1 MKHGIPAVA
10 LVVCGLLT
18 SMVAIAAMDHSAVI
32 KGPFKTGPDVT
43 KVCLQCHQNQAQDFM
58 KTVHWTWSRK
68 QEVPGKGVVELGKV
82 NALNN
87 YCISLPGNYPRCTS
101 CHAGYGWSQKEFDF
115 TKAENVDCLICH
127 DTTGTYKKFP
137 VAAGHPAYEEKE
149 FPPKSGKKWAAVD
162 LEKVARS
169 VGKPGRDNCGACH
182 FYGGGGDH
190 VKKGD
195 LDSSMSK
202 PKRTLDVHM
211 GVDGANM
218 TCSSCHRTEKHA
230 IPGNA
235 LSVSATPG
243 ANTLDC
249 ADCHAGTPHKGNKV
263 LDRHAQK
270 VACQTC
276 HIPTYARVLPTKVWW
291 DWSTAGKDQPV
302 QKDQYGEPLYD
313 KQKGDFRWA
322 KNAKPVYQW
331 FNGSVSR
338 YLIGDKIDPA
348 GVTRLN
354 YPRGDRND
362 PKARIAPFKIMAG
375 KQPYDSGSNIFA
387 VPHLFG
393 GYWSHWDW
401 NKAIGDG
408 MKVAGLQYS
417 GQFGWA
423 ETTMYWKVNHMVAP
437 KSQALKCNECHGEKG
452 RLDWKALGYA
462 GDPQKVRK

>member
-1 MKHGIPAVA
+1 MKLGISAVA
-10 LVVCGLLT
+10 LLVSGLLVGT
-18 SMVAIAAMDHSAVI
+18 AAVAATDHSNFI

-43 KVCLQCHQNQAQDFM
+43 KACLQCHQNQAQDFM

-68 QEVPGKGVVELGKV
+68 QEVPGKGMVDLGKV

-115 TKAENVDCLICH
+115 TKARMSTAWSVMIRRGPTRICRL
-127 DTTGTYKKFP
+127 
-137 VAAGHPAYEEKE
+137 GHPPTGEGVSH
-149 FPPKSGKKWAAVD
+149 SGISGPVD
-162 LEKVARS
+162 LEKVAKS
-169 VGKPGRDNCGACH
+169 VGKTSRDNCGACH

-202 PKRTLDVHM
+202 PKRALDVHM
-211 GVDGANM
+211 AVDGANM
-218 TCSSCHRTEKHA
+218 TCSACHRTQKHA

-243 ANTLDC
+243 ADTLDC
-249 ADCHAGTPHKGNKV
+249 SDCHAGTPHKGNKV

-276 HIPTYARVLPTKVWW
+276 HIPTYARELPTKVWW

-302 QKDQYGEPLYD
+302 PKDKYGEPLYD

-322 KNAKPVYQW
+322 KNEKPVYQW

-348 GVTRLN
+348 QVTRLN
-354 YPRGDRND
+354 YPRGERND
-362 PKARIAPFKIMAG
+362 PKAKITPFKIMAG
-375 KQPYDSGSNIFA
+375 NSRRCRSNIT
-387 VPHLFG
+387 PYRILWR
-393 GYWSHWDW
+393 YWPLIEQSGD
-401 NKAIGDG
+401 ADG
-408 MKVAGLQYS
+408 MDCYS
-417 GQFGWA
+417 GRLAGPNPVLEGQ
-423 ETTMYWKVNHMVAP
+423 P
-437 KSQALKCNECHGEKG
+437 HGGAQEPG
-452 RLDWKALGYA
+452 A
-462 GDPQKVRK
+462 